1 MIHPCYMERVHT
13 AQDGTT
19 VPLAADTTTVRS
31 LMAVSFGANLII
43 SLLVTADRQN
53 AD

>member
-1 MIHPCYMERVHT
+1 MIHPCYVERVHT
-13 AQDGTT
+13 AQTT
-19 VPLAADTTTVRS
+19 VPLAADMTTVRS

-53 AD
+53 PD